1 MHSPWQKLKFFLQKK
16 WEKIPDLDHTSE
28 KVSNSK
34 IILSKNFN
42 FTEQRNLVRLPI
54 YSSDMSG
61 SEFLQ
66 FGFSRYVRIFLPLR
80 FFVKSRVYGFFGGFG
95 FKFRF
100 GFTRSI
106 TKIQAIRRS
115 SIEVIYFRLRF

>member
-34 IILSKNFN
+34 IILSKTFN

-54 YSSDMSG
+54 YSSDKTG

-80 FFVKSRVYGFFGGFG
+80 FFVKSRV
-95 FKFRF
+95 
-100 GFTRSI
+100 
-106 TKIQAIRRS
+106 
-115 SIEVIYFRLRF
+115 